1 MNNFNEIM
9 KARRSFYNI
18 GARNVV
24 EKERIK
30 AIVEDAMLYSPTA
43 MNSQSGRVV
52 VLFDEKHAKLWNI
65 VKETLRKVVPEN
77 AFKSTSDKI
86 DSFAAGLGTVLFYE
100 DQEVVRGLEKQ
111 FELYKDNFVPWSYQ
125 SSGMLQY
132 TVWAGLTAEGLGA
145 SLQHYNPLIDDE
157 VRKTFGIPD
166 SYKLMSQMPFGSVE
180 AQPGERNP
188 MPVAD
193 RVKILS

>member
-1 MNNFNEIM
+1 MNSFNEIM

-18 GARNVV
+18 GAREVV

-43 MNSQSGRVV
+43 MNSKSGRVV
-52 VLFDEKHAKLWNI
+52 VLFDENHSKLWSI

-77 AFKSTSDKI
+77 SFQATSDKI

-100 DQEVVRGLEKQ
+100 DTDVVRGLERQ

-125 SSGMLQY
+125 SSGMLLY

-166 SYKLMSQMPFGSVE
+166 TYKLMSQMPFGSVE
-180 AQPGERNP
+180 SQPGDRNAI
-188 MPVAD
+188 PVAD

>member
-1 MNNFNEIM
+1 
-9 KARRSFYNI
+9 
-18 GARNVV
+18 
-24 EKERIK
+24 
-30 AIVEDAMLYSPTA
+30 
-43 MNSQSGRVV
+43 
-52 VLFDEKHAKLWNI
+52 
-65 VKETLRKVVPEN
+65 
-77 AFKSTSDKI
+77 
-86 DSFAAGLGTVLFYE
+86 
-100 DQEVVRGLEKQ
+100 VVRGLEKQ

-166 SYKLMSQMPFGSVE
+166 TYKLMSQMPFGSVE
-180 AQPGERNP
+180 AQPGDRNP